1 MIARLGGH
9 YLFDIYK
16 DVKQIVEGIEEFTM
30 TDTTDKDTHTRG
42 QHQPSLQIQTS
53 GQHKTEQ
60 LLTERIWAHTRE

>member
-1 MIARLGGH
+1 
-9 YLFDIYK
+9 
-16 DVKQIVEGIEEFTM
+16 M

-60 LLTERIWAHTRE
+60 LLTERIWAHTREQHQSSTQTYTSG